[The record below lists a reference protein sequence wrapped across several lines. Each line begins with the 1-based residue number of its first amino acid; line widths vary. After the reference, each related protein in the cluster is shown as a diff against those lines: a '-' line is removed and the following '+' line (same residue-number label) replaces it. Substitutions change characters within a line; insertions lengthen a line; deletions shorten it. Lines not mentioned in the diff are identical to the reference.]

1 MDAWQ
6 HVELR
11 GTNSPRTCHYFFLKI
26 CCFFSVCFGTCFNT
40 PRWRPCSSATSTS
53 FFSASTTQACPE
65 QSDGVDATGIT
76 TPLLIS
82 PKPNNLLVTIARGTH
97 LFPFRTESLSPVAPM
112 VLHLNWCGRVG
123 SRQVFLSK
131 PLSSRIRALLFYGCT
146 INEKGP
152 FAGALWCGRYVV
164 ATL

>member
-6 HVELR
+6 HVEPR
-11 GTNSPRTCHYFFLKI
+11 GTNSPRTCHCFFLKT

-40 PRWRPCSSATSTS
+40 PRWRPCSSLILLS
-53 FFSASTTQACPE
+53 STT
-65 QSDGVDATGIT
+65 SSTRNNH
-76 TPLLIS
+76 LLIS
-82 PKPNNLLVTIARGTH
+82 QQPNNLLVTIARGTH

-123 SRQVFLSK
+123 SRQVFFSK

-146 INEKGP
+146 PNNEGP
-152 FAGALWCGRYVV
+152 GVGAL
-164 ATL
+164 

>member
-11 GTNSPRTCHYFFLKI
+11 GTNSPRTCHCFFLKT

-40 PRWRPCSSATSTS
+40 PRWRPCSSLILLSSTTSTRVDHIDVRVDHID
-53 FFSASTTQACPE
+53 PRRPHR
-65 QSDGVDATGIT
+65 VDATGTI

-82 PKPNNLLVTIARGTH
+82 QQPNNLLVTIARGTH

-123 SRQVFLSK
+123 SRQVFFSK
-131 PLSSRIRALLFYGCT
+131 PLSSRIRALLFYG
-146 INEKGP
+146 
-152 FAGALWCGRYVV
+152 
-164 ATL
+164 